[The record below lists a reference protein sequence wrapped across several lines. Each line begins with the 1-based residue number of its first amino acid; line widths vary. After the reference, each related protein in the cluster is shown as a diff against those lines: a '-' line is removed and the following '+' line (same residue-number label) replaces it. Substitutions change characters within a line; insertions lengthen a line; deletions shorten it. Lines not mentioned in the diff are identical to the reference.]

1 MSHEG
6 FLQMPRPWCWGA
18 GVPDVVSLVGSL
30 LQQHG
35 VPNNAAANR
44 AKLLVQSLGME
55 SIKQAVQGASPWK
68 TLKSLAN
75 QQTPPFQL
83 VLPDEL
89 NLVAQDRKTKKQK
102 SAKMPSN
109 KIAPSKP
116 MDIDPTKLSLAQD
129 TFHMDS
135 GQPAPQLPASQVG
148 PLAVGVALVTIQEAL
163 PFLQSGQ
170 LLTAKSLALL
180 VINGPDELPTKLSWT
195 SIRFAAC
202 CSVNQQ
208 PVLLHGHLVQL
219 GAQPIVPVFTKESP
233 GVHDVPVTC
242 ARVTVFA
249 DQWPQDWSSLA
260 DHPFKQVLQV
270 LLPLQTC
277 RSEDCQCGRWHP
289 DGMDGN
295 QDVILDVFRRQF
307 FTEAGRPTKHAQANH
322 FSVQIRYLKSQ
333 ELALLR
339 LSGQNGVFIEPRIQ
353 DASSPSDEFQVV
365 WLPQASFASAQHQLQ
380 CEPMGLGLARS
391 GRRFGLRVAAK
402 DFQALFQKLK
412 PEGQFLSPGTR
423 QTWHCGPFPFG
434 SDRKS
439 IGRVF
444 AEWKWQARPLQPAK
458 PIANGVMWL
467 VQSVTDPP
475 QTVYNMQHGQ
485 VMISKCDSVRAGMA
499 DNGTVIGP
507 QSTIELCA
515 SNTAVDPWTVQDPWQ
530 QALNQDRLQ
539 LMERQLQQL
548 AHQHQTL
555 ESTVHEHHRQNSAQA
570 KTPGP
575 TAIDR
580 TWTLGVCNPS
590 GLQGK
595 SVLLSGI
602 DCDVINASETHL
614 TATARSM
621 LLSSLK
627 SHSQYNHVITGALS
641 QARINTTDA
650 GQYTGVATIARVPTR
665 ALCAAWPQDLFET
678 GRVQITGSL
687 INNVWV
693 SGAVMYGYPQGKT
706 HQNAQSRSIEILDFL
721 IDHMTQVATGPRYLC
736 GDLNHEMDQLPNL
749 HRLLDLGWKEAQDL
763 EHLLNGSLPQHT
775 CKGCTRKDMLWLS
788 PELITSFRTVKV
800 DHERFADHSVLRA
813 EFDVDG
819 AFAQRYLW
827 PMPLPVPWTSVPPMD
842 FPLDFCTGNPSA
854 LYHDLWTAREC
865 QAQTTLQHQWT
876 PQMQGVFTT
885 TTGGLPLTLDLQ
897 WETNNSMDFSFGR
910 DPGVVPATPPSPAVA
925 KMLCE
930 AFLGEVRAFERTLA
944 AAKTKAQSNAHRAN
958 PNLIYRDTKRPRPE
972 PVTSLLVTKK
982 TKVTELR
989 PEDGA
994 VLVDRA
1000 VDFDVSVPLLVDTH
1014 PVEAIHVSED
1024 ALYLADLS
1032 HVTVGSDVCQSQ
1044 PVGRLD
1050 DVFAAFHTQWK
1061 KRWCKHDTVPAS
1073 RWEQLIAFAR
1083 HHLPQWPIPDTPIT
1097 PALLRAEAA
1106 SKKPKAATGLDG
1118 VSRADI
1124 LQVDNNVLQSL
1135 CNIYQRAGCD
1145 GCWPEQIVTGSV
1157 ASLAKREGAC
1167 QTQDYRPITVFSMVY
1182 RVFSSIQAR
1191 ALLDHAHHWCHA
1203 DIYGNRKHHQT
1214 AQLWRVLVTS
1224 IQQAYDQKACLSGL
1238 TADIEK
1244 CFNCLPRLPIVAA
1257 ALHVGT
1263 PMSVMT
1269 AWCGA
1274 LATMSR
1280 RFKVRDS
1287 FSDGFVTSTGLAE
1300 GCALSCYGMLLLD
1313 DIMHRYMAA
1322 QYPLLRVLSFVDN
1335 WDFLTWSADAAIQ
1348 QLTALLEFANLTD
1361 LTVDREKTYAGYQ
1374 SKLRALR
1381 TVAWPRGL
1389 FAVESAPV
1397 SDSTWL
1403 TIRRQAN
1410 HALQMDKPGV
1420 NPLLMLG
1427 LVEAYADPEFVALIR
1442 TVAETR
1448 LNCPLDFW
1456 ASDLYPLAAG
1466 SLDSPPSSPAAVLL
1480 GRVQKLGISVHP
1492 CGRWHDAVGTFHPAL
1507 VNFTELCHRLQWH
1520 WNHYVSASVSH
1531 RKDFTGLQCVDT
1543 TLTRRTLAALPP
1555 DEQYYECCNTLD
1567 LRTKLAPEVVACLG
1581 LLPDAMVLR
1590 SWAILPPT
1598 HLAWLRLLDSIPSAV
1613 PSLAGCFRVGVVN
1626 EVFTDGSCL
1635 WQSDPSLRVASWG
1648 AVLAG
1653 TFSDT
1658 WNFQHGGV
1666 LGAGPVPGLCQTAYR
1681 GELFAL
1687 AFVLHHASLG
1697 GFRVK
1702 IFCDNLGVVNR
1713 YHLLTQG
1720 KVMLKPN
1727 SASADLWNWVL
1738 QSLERLGTGM
1748 AEVVKVPAHRKLAQ
1762 AKTRRE
1768 AWVIW
1773 HNNMVDGVAKHANL
1787 DRSADFWTF
1796 WSTHARL
1803 TAAARVLH
1811 SQVCALHVAVAKR
1824 SVQTEAATT
1833 LDEAPCPAPKPL
1845 RVFEVKFQVDT
1856 WTGDL
1861 PLTFTNE
1868 YGTGLAHRIA
1878 RWWKH
1883 RTCSTE
1889 AGEVRWITFAH
1900 LYVDY
1905 QLTFGCPGPIK
1916 SGRIWLDAFTRRYLD
1931 PEQHSFLTRLKWF
1944 RRCLKVFWKATN
1956 QQIGMAQCRATG
1968 DAIQS
1973 FVQAASLKWHQPSW
1987 QGAEHWLAM
1996 ECNGP
2001 CIRGTKALQ
2010 SLPLVKPLVRYA
2022 LPLEAEDAEVSEV
2035 EETAK
2040 EKEDREFLLKAL
2052 EVTKAQIK
2060 AHNRRVAG
2068 TVIMAML
2075 AFVILLCGVAFFFGR
2090 VAVAQGIQ
2098 NALRGPQLT
2107 VKQTTLSFRKAKESA
2122 RELVVG
2128 AGNATAVGLSAAG
2141 TQTWHATKN
2150 AQRNLRDYGAA
2161 VRRTAKDW
2169 AEALRDP
2176 DWRQVL
2182 WNILLLPGR
2191 LALQGVSAIY
2201 HQLRHAASSLHQ
2213 ACSAALQ
2220 RMKRTSHRWWNI
2232 FRMRQLQKSDDKSN
2246 DAVAAPRRQLRWP
2259 WQKEVS
2265 VEATQVP
2272 WWKRILPKK
2281 PQAAE
2286 QKMRLLFL
2294 GGWEDGSKSALEI
2307 YRKLRVDGFWLDLA
2321 DFFRRNHDES
2331 LNLCVCKNFVYTRM

>member
-1 MSHEG
+1 M
-6 FLQMPRPWCWGA
+6 FWG
-18 GVPDVVSLVGSL
+18 S
-30 LQQHG
+30 
-35 VPNNAAANR
+35 
-44 AKLLVQSLGME
+44 E
-55 SIKQAVQGASPWK
+55 
-68 TLKSLAN
+68 
-75 QQTPPFQL
+75 
-83 VLPDEL
+83 
-89 NLVAQDRKTKKQK
+89 
-102 SAKMPSN
+102 
-109 KIAPSKP
+109 
-116 MDIDPTKLSLAQD
+116 
-129 TFHMDS
+129 
-135 GQPAPQLPASQVG
+135 
-148 PLAVGVALVTIQEAL
+148 
-163 PFLQSGQ
+163 
-170 LLTAKSLALL
+170 
-180 VINGPDELPTKLSWT
+180 
-195 SIRFAAC
+195 
-202 CSVNQQ
+202 
-208 PVLLHGHLVQL
+208 
-219 GAQPIVPVFTKESP
+219 
-233 GVHDVPVTC
+233 
-242 ARVTVFA
+242 
-249 DQWPQDWSSLA
+249 
-260 DHPFKQVLQV
+260 
-270 LLPLQTC
+270 C
-277 RSEDCQCGRWHP
+277 R
-289 DGMDGN
+289 
-295 QDVILDVFRRQF
+295 
-307 FTEAGRPTKHAQANH
+307 
-322 FSVQIRYLKSQ
+322 
-333 ELALLR
+333 
-339 LSGQNGVFIEPRIQ
+339 
-353 DASSPSDEFQVV
+353 
-365 WLPQASFASAQHQLQ
+365 
-380 CEPMGLGLARS
+380 
-391 GRRFGLRVAAK
+391 
-402 DFQALFQKLK
+402 
-412 PEGQFLSPGTR
+412 
-423 QTWHCGPFPFG
+423 
-434 SDRKS
+434 
-439 IGRVF
+439 IG
-444 AEWKWQARPLQPAK
+444 E
-458 PIANGVMWL
+458 
-467 VQSVTDPP
+467 
-475 QTVYNMQHGQ
+475 
-485 VMISKCDSVRAGMA
+485 
-499 DNGTVIGP
+499 
-507 QSTIELCA
+507 
-515 SNTAVDPWTVQDPWQ
+515 
-530 QALNQDRLQ
+530 
-539 LMERQLQQL
+539 
-548 AHQHQTL
+548 
-555 ESTVHEHHRQNSAQA
+555 A

-627 SHSQYNHVITGALS
+627 SHSPYKQVITGALS
-641 QARINTTDA
+641 QARINTSDA
-650 GQYTGVATIARVPTR
+650 GQYTGVAIIARVPTR

-706 HQNAQSRSIEILDFL
+706 HHNAQSRSIEILDFL

-763 EHLLNGSLPQHT
+763 EHLLHGRLPQHT

-788 PELITSFRTVKV
+788 PELITSFHTVKV

-854 LYHDLWTAREC
+854 LYHDLWNAREC

-876 PQMQGVFTT
+876 PQMQGRGQRTAPLKRKGWAAPPRKGRTSDFQPAFHGYNVQHCRWLRQLRRLHNYHRWASTHF
-885 TTGGLPLTLDLQ
+885 GLAVGDQQLHGLFLWQSILRAPGFGSSFAVWWTSRYCVGLQ
-897 WETNNSMDFSFGR
+897 

-1083 HHLPQWPIPDTPIT
+1083 NHLPQWQIQDTPIT

-1361 LTVDREKTYAGYQ
+1361 LTVDREKTYAWSTCAQVRTALRGQGLKVMHATKDLGAHVAFSRKRTNRTVTQRLDDLSQFWPKLRSSKASYQ

-1555 DEQYYECCNTLD
+1555 DEQCLLRLSLAGGLFTQNAHAHWNEGDGCCKWCGMPDSLHHRYYECCNTLD

-1613 PSLAGCFRVGVVN
+1613 PSLAGWFRVGVVN

-1658 WNFQHGGV
+1658 WNLQHGGV

-1738 QSLERLGTGM
+1738 QSLERLGPGM
-1748 AEVVKVPAHRKLAQ
+1748 AELVKVPAHRKLAQ

-1845 RVFEVKFQVDT
+1845 RVFEVTFQVDG

-1916 SGRIWLDAFTRRYLD
+1916 SGRNWLDAFTRRYLD
-1931 PEQHSFLTRLKWF
+1931 PAQHGFLTRLKWF

-2022 LPLEAEDAEVSEV
+2022 LPFDAS
-2035 EETAK
+2035 
-2040 EKEDREFLLKAL
+2040 
-2052 EVTKAQIK
+2052 
-2060 AHNRRVAG
+2060 
-2068 TVIMAML
+2068 
-2075 AFVILLCGVAFFFGR
+2075 
-2090 VAVAQGIQ
+2090 
-2098 NALRGPQLT
+2098 
-2107 VKQTTLSFRKAKESA
+2107 
-2122 RELVVG
+2122 G
-2128 AGNATAVGLSAAG
+2128 ASHGMD
-2141 TQTWHATKN
+2141 HA
-2150 AQRNLRDYGAA
+2150 
-2161 VRRTAKDW
+2161 
-2169 AEALRDP
+2169 
-2176 DWRQVL
+2176 
-2182 WNILLLPGR
+2182 
-2191 LALQGVSAIY
+2191 
-2201 HQLRHAASSLHQ
+2201 
-2213 ACSAALQ
+2213 
-2220 RMKRTSHRWWNI
+2220 
-2232 FRMRQLQKSDDKSN
+2232 
-2246 DAVAAPRRQLRWP
+2246 
-2259 WQKEVS
+2259 
-2265 VEATQVP
+2265 
-2272 WWKRILPKK
+2272 
-2281 PQAAE
+2281 
-2286 QKMRLLFL
+2286 
-2294 GGWEDGSKSALEI
+2294 
-2307 YRKLRVDGFWLDLA
+2307 
-2321 DFFRRNHDES
+2321 
-2331 LNLCVCKNFVYTRM
+2331 